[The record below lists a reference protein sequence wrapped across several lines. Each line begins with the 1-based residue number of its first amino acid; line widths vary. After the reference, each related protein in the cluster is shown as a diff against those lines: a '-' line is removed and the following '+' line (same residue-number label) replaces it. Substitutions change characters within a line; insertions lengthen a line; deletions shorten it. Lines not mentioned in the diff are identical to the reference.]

1 LEQFHETGVVV
12 HHQHTHALYLA
23 LPVAPGAEEDL
34 QDVQRPSSRRIELP
48 ARPAGRGGRIRHL
61 ARQHIQRRRVDRPDG
76 DPIVYRVVLL
86 PWTLPEVD
94 ARTYV
99 DELCDR
105 SV

>member
-34 QDVQRPSSRRIELP
+34 QDVQR
-48 ARPAGRGGRIRHL
+48 
-61 ARQHIQRRRVDRPDG
+61 RRVDRPGG
-76 DPIVYRVVLL
+76 DPIIYRVVFP

-105 SV
+105 SVE